1 MTTEQIH
8 GHVTLLPATR
18 TDMRHLLLLLFLL
31 ASPLAGFGVDTKTD
45 ADQAGTVAMTFIN
58 GYVKASKARSW
69 NSEKWV
75 ASNPLVTENFRRAR
89 AKLIA
94 DGLKKDPEVGLD
106 ADPVINGNDCPE
118 SYTVKSAKASGDLAS
133 VVLIGP
139 KDLPAQLKVRLVK
152 SGGKWLVDA
161 SGMMLR

>member
-1 MTTEQIH
+1 MTNEKLH
-8 GHVTLLPATR
+8 GLVTLPHR
-18 TDMRHLLLLLFLL
+18 TWIGARYFLLLLFLL
-31 ASPLAGFGVDTKTD
+31 TSLLAGFGADTKTN

-58 GYVKASKARSW
+58 GYVKASRARTW
-69 NSEKWV
+69 NSEKWI
-75 ASNPLVTENFRRAR
+75 ASNPLVTENFRQAR

-94 DGLKKDPEVGLD
+94 DGLKNDPEVGLD

-118 SYTVKSAKASGDLAS
+118 RYTVKSAKASGDMAS
-133 VVLIGP
+133 VVLIGS
-139 KDLPAQLKVRLVK
+139 KDFPAQLKVRLVK